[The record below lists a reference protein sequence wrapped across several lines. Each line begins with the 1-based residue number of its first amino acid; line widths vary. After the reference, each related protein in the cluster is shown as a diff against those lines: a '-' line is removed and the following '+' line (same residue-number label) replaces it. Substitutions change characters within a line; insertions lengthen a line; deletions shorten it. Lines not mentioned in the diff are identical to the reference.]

1 MAPAQLGGYFHV
13 NFMKMQHFWIQKM
26 EKFSE
31 PDFTKYETFLDPKI
45 NEINCDILYPYLH
58 SYLQFADL
66 DYGEDEPD
74 DVGPDRA
81 WGYCDKMCHRKQL
94 KPDLLQEVIN
104 PTPLTNTPL
113 GRRFPNFEIL
123 PHPDLQKWA

>member
-1 MAPAQLGGYFHV
+1 MAPAQLGWYFHV
-13 NFMKMQHFWIQKM
+13 NFMKMQHFWIQK
-26 EKFSE
+26 
-31 PDFTKYETFLDPKI
+31 
-45 NEINCDILYPYLH
+45 YPYLH
-58 SYLQFADL
+58 SHLQFADL